1 MGMNLFRAMSYKEWM
16 KTRRQVLVFFLLF
29 VAVTVYSYIDL
40 TYAIR
45 MNEAVNV
52 WYAFIF
58 QDAAAAPLMMY
69 VMPLAG
75 ISLAV
80 VQYVPEMTNKRFKLT
95 LHLPASENRI
105 VTAMLLYGYAVL
117 AVLYLLS
124 ALVLAFVMHLLLPVE
139 VVGRMLQQLLPWMAA
154 GMAGY
159 GFAAWICIEPQWK
172 QRILTII
179 LALGL
184 MAVFFV
190 SLKPGAYSGFGWG
203 MLLLVVASFFFPFY
217 ACIRFKQGVQ

>member
-1 MGMNLFRAMSYKEWM
+1 MNLFRALSYKEWM

-124 ALVLAFVMHLLLPVE
+124 ALVLAFVMHLLLPAE

-172 QRILTII
+172 QRILTI
-179 LALGL
+179 L
-184 MAVFFV
+184 
-190 SLKPGAYSGFGWG
+190 SL
-203 MLLLVVASFFFPFY
+203 
-217 ACIRFKQGVQ
+217 IHI